1 MRTSSNRELARQI
14 GVSETAVRRAEKA
27 GRIRREPDGAWDLA
41 RVKALWARNTDSAQ
55 QRRQHGA
62 MKPVPE
68 AALGAVR
75 ETLREHGEPVSAGG
89 MTFMQARTANE
100 VLKAQERRVRLQR
113 MKGELVDR
121 AKAVA
126 QVFRLAR
133 DERDAW
139 VNWPARVELAKRN
152 SKQRI
157 DPLIEESE
165 VLRERVKER
174 RSRDSGN
181 TVLSKEFPG
190 GVLILTGANSA
201 VGLRSMPARYLF
213 LDEVDGYPGDVQGEG
228 DPSRD
233 CSSPTSRATC
243 GRRTTRACV
252 RATAPRRTRTPAMRS
267 ASTAGAGAS
276 RPRRT
281 STATSRSSRAWPH
294 PGPPPWCGAG
304 TPIRSAS
311 CVHGTRCLRSLAV
324 RHPQHPPRPAPA
336 WSPS

>member
-41 RVKALWARNTDSAQ
+41 RVKALWARNTDRAQ

-68 AALGAVR
+68 AAVGAVR

-139 VNWPARVELAKRN
+139 VNWPARVAAMMAAELEVDAHKLHTVLERQVREHLNELA
-152 SKQRI
+152 
-157 DPLIEESE
+157 E
-165 VLRERVKER
+165 VRPNLR
-174 RSRDSGN
+174 
-181 TVLSKEFPG
+181 
-190 GVLILTGANSA
+190 
-201 VGLRSMPARYLF
+201 
-213 LDEVDGYPGDVQGEG
+213 
-228 DPSRD
+228 
-233 CSSPTSRATC
+233 
-243 GRRTTRACV
+243 
-252 RATAPRRTRTPAMRS
+252 
-267 ASTAGAGAS
+267 
-276 RPRRT
+276 
-281 STATSRSSRAWPH
+281 
-294 PGPPPWCGAG
+294 
-304 TPIRSAS
+304 
-311 CVHGTRCLRSLAV
+311 
-324 RHPQHPPRPAPA
+324 
-336 WSPS
+336 